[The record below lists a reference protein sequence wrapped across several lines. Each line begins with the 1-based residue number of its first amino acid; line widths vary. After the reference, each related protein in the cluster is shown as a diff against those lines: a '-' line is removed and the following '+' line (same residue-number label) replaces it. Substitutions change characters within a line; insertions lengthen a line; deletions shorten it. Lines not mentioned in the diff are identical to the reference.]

1 MASLACPLLS
11 CALYIVLYSLVFGI
25 GYHALVITF
34 ALEIKIGLWFY
45 PLFLLAVWVIFNI
58 MFNYTMCVLTK
69 PGSPEKIPSYFLNQ
83 IYNKCNKCGI
93 TKPPRTHHCSICN
106 ECVLQMDRKNID
118 YEDHCPWI
126 GTCVGHHNRRY
137 FNNFLSYTT
146 FGLGCMLI
154 MSQFRRSIYFC
165 I

>member
-1 MASLACPLLS
+1 MGRSVESMASLACPLLS

-45 PLFLLAVWVIFNI
+45 PLFLLAVWIIFNI

-106 ECVLQMDRKNID
+106 ECVLQMDRKNIVIKIIVHGSVRVWD
-118 YEDHCPWI
+118 ITIEDI
-126 GTCVGHHNRRY
+126 
-137 FNNFLSYTT
+137 STT
-146 FGLGCMLI
+146 F
-154 MSQFRRSIYFC
+154 
-165 I
+165 